1 MEGGLLPVWPAAAR
15 LSEHVPAGVVVANP
29 ENVAKSSRS
38 WQIESLA
45 LLMVNTQEPVVV
57 GV

>member
-1 MEGGLLPVWPAAAR
+1 MEGGSVPVWPVAAR
-15 LSEHVPAGVVVANP
+15 LSEQVPAGVVVANP